1 MVKLECETAILV
13 KKMTQG
19 CRGHDHL
26 VTPKRSVE
34 VSCRDNI
41 MKSPRD
47 LVKTS
52 VQNSACLQQ
61 RGSVALNKKE
71 RVCSVCRKCRNNNNS
86 CWARLKLLCAAGK
99 QARRCVCLVLG
110 LVEKNR

>member
-1 MVKLECETAILV
+1 MVKLECKTAILV
-13 KKMTQG
+13 KQMTQG
-19 CRGHDHL
+19 CRGHDQL

-52 VQNSACLQQ
+52 VRHSACL
-61 RGSVALNKKE
+61 
-71 RVCSVCRKCRNNNNS
+71 
-86 CWARLKLLCAAGK
+86 
-99 QARRCVCLVLG
+99 
-110 LVEKNR
+110 